1 MKIAKRNTSNLVL
14 EWYDTT
20 LMEENEEDLKNFL
33 MMVKEE
39 SGKTGLK
46 LNIKNPS
53 LGHPISSLHREQKGK
68 NWK

>member
-46 LNIKNPS
+46 LNIKKKKTEILVS
-53 LGHPISSLHREQKGK
+53 SPITS
-68 NWK
+68 W